1 MLLPQ
6 ETREVACG
14 NTLILSPTFVTI
26 ALLGLKQLI
35 IIVHLVDTQCEIAFD
50 FTSDWMKGGRVF

>member
-6 ETREVACG
+6 ETRKVACG
-14 NTLILSPTFVTI
+14 NTLILSPTFVTK

-35 IIVHLVDTQCEIAFD
+35 IRVHLVDTQCGIAFD
-50 FTSDWMKGGRVF
+50 FTSDWMKEG

>member
-14 NTLILSPTFVTI
+14 NTLILSPTFVTKT
-26 ALLGLKQLI
+26 LLGLKQLI
-35 IIVHLVDTQCEIAFD
+35 IIVHLVDTECETAFG
-50 FTSDWMKGGRVF
+50 FNSDWMKEG